1 VTSSPLS
8 DVHAHFLHG
17 RCGVAKLRPLAVMG
31 LTEQDLERV
40 RWRNATRV
48 FGRHALFPEG

>member
-8 DVHAHFLHG
+8 DVHAHFPHD
-17 RCGVAKLRPLAVMG
+17 RRGVAKLRPLAVMG

-40 RWRNATRV
+40 RWRNAARV
-48 FGRHALFPEG
+48 FGRHALFPDG